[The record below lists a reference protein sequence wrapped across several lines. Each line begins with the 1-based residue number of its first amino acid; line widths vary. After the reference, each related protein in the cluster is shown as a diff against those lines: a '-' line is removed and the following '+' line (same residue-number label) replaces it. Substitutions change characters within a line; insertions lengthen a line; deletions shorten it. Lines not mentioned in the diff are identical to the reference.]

1 MERINISA
9 DDLILFSTIA
19 EQGSLV
25 RAADRLGLPKAT
37 ISRRL
42 SNLEAKICRKLMIR
56 TTRRLTLTEFGQ
68 EFLEH
73 CQRVAEESAAAN
85 DFIKSQEMKPRGRLR
100 VSMPNEYGLIFPMT
114 DAIAT
119 FTKQYPDVLLEMDF
133 SSRRVDLIGEHFD
146 LAIRMGRLDDSAT
159 LVARKIGELHIA
171 LYASPIYLG
180 LSPPPATPEELMRH
194 NVVRLSSA
202 EGRALPL
209 KLHRDKEH
217 WVGTASGNIMLNS
230 PGMIQQ
236 LVLDGVGIGILPIH
250 AANEYVQAGQL
261 YRILPDWNM
270 LSVPAW
276 AVMPTRKYLPSK
288 TRTFLHHLETYIH
301 SRLAEH

>member
-1 MERINISA
+1 MEQTNISA

-42 SNLEAKICRKLMIR
+42 SNLEAKICQKLMIR

-73 CQRVAEESAAAN
+73 CTRVAEESAAAN
-85 DFIKSQEMKPRGRLR
+85 DFIKSRETKPRGRLR
-100 VSMPNEYGLIFPMT
+100 VSMPNEYGLIFPMVH
-114 DAIAT
+114 AIAT
-119 FTKQYPDVLLEMDF
+119 FIKQYPDVLLEMDF

-146 LAIRMGRLDDSAT
+146 LAIRMGQLDNSAT
-159 LVARKIGELHIA
+159 LVARKIGELHVA

-180 LSPPPATPEELMRH
+180 LTPPPATPEELMQH

-209 KLHRDKEH
+209 KLYSGKQH
-217 WVGTASGNIMLNS
+217 WVGTPSGNIMLNS
-230 PGMIQQ
+230 PSMIQQ
-236 LVLDGVGIGILPIH
+236 LVLDGVGIGILQTEV
-250 AANEYVQAGQL
+250 ANEYVHAGQL
-261 YRILPDWNM
+261 VRILPDWDM

-288 TRTFLHHLETYIH
+288 TRTFLQHVEAYIH
-301 SRLAEH
+301 GRLPGQ